1 LEFRGADGVTEQ
13 FKPGE
18 ATWDRWRELDARVMA
33 AVESKVFSEREKEV
47 LRVISGHRGAQ
58 HAIRSEDVANSLG
71 MKWCERT
78 RRDIAGVVETAVL
91 VFKVPIGGLRVK
103 PYGYFLIVTPNDLDL
118 ALSPLKGEFHALLRR
133 IRALTSR
140 EQAARMF
147 GQAMLKLDSEKPKEA
162 A

>member
-1 LEFRGADGVTEQ
+1 VTEQ

-18 ATWDRWRELDARVMA
+18 ATWERWRELDARVLGA
-33 AVESKVFSEREKEV
+33 LQSKVFSEREKEI
-47 LRVISGHRGAQ
+47 LRVIAGHKGAAM
-58 HAIRSEDVANSLG
+58 AIRSEDVASAAG

-78 RRDIAGVVETAVL
+78 RREIAGVVETAVL
-91 VFKVPIGGLRVK
+91 VLKVPIGGLRMK

-118 ALSPLKGEFHALLRR
+118 ALSPLNGEFHALLRR

-147 GQAMLKLDSEKPKEA
+147 GQAMLKLDSEEA